1 MKIAILTQ
9 PLYINYGGLLQAY
22 AVQKIL
28 RDMGHEVITLDTV
41 GDIRPV
47 SLSLF
52 CQLRCFIVTFICA
65 VIGRSKWK
73 DIYWPYN
80 NNDRNVRFVS
90 LSMRPFLKRI
100 MNISTEISSDEKI
113 KQYCEVQRFDAYL
126 VGSDQVWRP
135 KYSPNIGW
143 FFLNFISDFDKAK
156 RIAFSASFGTSDWEF
171 TDGQTKEC
179 RHLAQRFDAISV
191 REQFGVVLCK
201 DYLGVDAV
209 QTLDPT
215 MLLSPTDYAKLIE
228 IDKDNTNSMS
238 HCIFSYVLDENEDQ
252 KMIIKNISKTLKLPV
267 QVLAAHIKFAPYTSL
282 KTVMQNRPKPVAQW
296 LRAFQESDF
305 VITDSFHGTVF
316 SILHHLPFVVF
327 ENKGRGMSR
336 IETLLE
342 TFGLEDRLIENALK
356 CKKEWL
362 MNSIDWDKID
372 TILADKRRIGMD
384 FLHNALNEVI
394 NNV

>member
-28 RDMGHEVITLDTV
+28 KDMGHEVITLDTV
-41 GDIRPV
+41 DNIKKVP
-47 SLSLF
+47 LSLF
-52 CQLRCFIVTFICA
+52 CQLRSFVVTFVCA
-65 VIGRSKWK
+65 VLGKSKWE

-80 NNDRNVRFVS
+80 NNDRNIRFVS
-90 LSMRPFLKRI
+90 LSMRSFLKCI
-100 MNISTEISSDEKI
+100 MNISSEISSDEDMKV
-113 KQYCEVQRFDAYL
+113 YCKSQGFDAYI

-143 FFLNFISDFDKAK
+143 FFLNFVSDCDKAK
-156 RIAFSASFGTSDWEF
+156 RVAFSASFGVSNWEF
-171 TDGQTKEC
+171 TDEQTKEC
-179 RHLAQRFDAISV
+179 LQLAKKFNAISV
-191 REQFGVVLCK
+191 REQSGVILCK
-201 DYLGVDAV
+201 NYLGVDAV

-238 HCIFSYVLDENEDQ
+238 HSIFLYVLDENEGQRFVIED
-252 KMIIKNISKTLKLPV
+252 ISKTLNLPI
-267 QVLAAHIKFAPYTSL
+267 QVLNAHVKIAPYTCL
-282 KTVMQNRPKPVAQW
+282 RTVMRHRPKPVAQW

-316 SILHHLPFVVF
+316 SIIYHLPFVVF
-327 ENKGRGMSR
+327 ANRGRGMSR

-342 TFGLEDRLIENALK
+342 TFGLEDRLIENTVEYE
-356 CKKEWL
+356 KEWL
-362 MNSIDWDKID
+362 MNSIDWNKVD
-372 TILADKRRIGMD
+372 TILTDKRRIGLD
-384 FLHNALNEVI
+384 FLYNALNS
-394 NNV
+394 